1 MNVGW
6 PPAVDTISKGI
17 SARFDRSK
25 KVIAVHVG
33 QHPPATAEIG
43 VDGGDISVVA
53 MAIASTRIRLP
64 HFDQRVGHRLTVA
77 IENIAMNDGLFSDR
91 FTGLGLIIDQIII
104 ERTKFVGRKCR
115 TGHFRQR
122 VL

>member
-1 MNVGW
+1 MNGGR
-6 PPAVDTISKGI
+6 PPAVDAIWKGI

-43 VDGGDISVVA
+43 IDGGDISVVA

-77 IENIAMNDGLFSDR
+77 IENIALNYGLFSDR
-91 FTGLGLIIDQIII
+91 FSGLVLIIVHTIID
-104 ERTKFVGRKCR
+104 
-115 TGHFRQR
+115 
-122 VL
+122 